1 MLNKLT
7 HASTLR
13 VEIEGFKKTARSQPN
28 KNIQEKVLK
37 LYEQFV
43 FTSNFSSI
51 GWNYFS
57 RLRNGLIIYLH

>member
-28 KNIQEKVLK
+28 KKIQEKVLK
-37 LYEQFV
+37 LFM
-43 FTSNFSSI
+43 FINPDI
-51 GWNYFS
+51 N
-57 RLRNGLIIYLH
+57 RL